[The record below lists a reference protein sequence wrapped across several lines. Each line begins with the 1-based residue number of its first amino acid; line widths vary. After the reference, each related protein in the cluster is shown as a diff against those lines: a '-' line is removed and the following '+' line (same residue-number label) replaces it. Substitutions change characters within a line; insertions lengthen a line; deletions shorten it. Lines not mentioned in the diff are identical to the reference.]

1 MNEASFSGLTVN
13 LFSSEF
19 ETFNGCAI
27 TGFYSRE
34 AVGGGFTLSLIS
46 THAADRFDG
55 VVIAGASTGGKYLN
69 GGFFGLLSATGE
81 NLRGYAGAALSE
93 AAEVNVFS
101 RGTMIM
107 IH

>member
-19 ETFNGCAI
+19 ETFNDCAI
-27 TGFYSRE
+27 TGFDSRE
-34 AVGGGFTLSLIS
+34 AVGGGFALSLIS
-46 THAADRFDG
+46 THAADRFAG